1 MFTELLNTWI
11 TKMKVISVRM
21 SKLLISFHIH
31 HELTY
36 RVCHLIWGTEIYL
49 VHKMLFS
56 DKTLVP

>member
-1 MFTELLNTWI
+1 
-11 TKMKVISVRM
+11 MKVISVKM
-21 SKLLISFHIH
+21 SKLLISVHIH

-36 RVCHLIWGTEIYL
+36 RVCHLILGIDIYL